1 MADQQLFRRFA
12 LFAWLT
18 IGLIATQVLLGS
30 TVRATGSGMG
40 CPDWPLCHGQWLPA
54 MNFESIL
61 EYSHRLVGAIVSL
74 SLTGMSAWV
83 LFSRTLRERLGRLVG
98 LTLLL
103 IAMLVTFGAVTVAYD
118 MPPAVVATH
127 LELAALLLVTWI
139 TVALRSR
146 EALTGPGE
154 TPRPGAYRWLV
165 LAALVGCFGQLFLGA
180 MVSVS
185 HAGLACP
192 DFPTCFGMWVPPLIG
207 NVGVQVVHRL
217 GALTVAALVFAMVV
231 AVELQ
236 AGDRVR
242 RWTRLAGLL
251 VVAQIG
257 LGAATVLAEIPP
269 ALSVA
274 HLATGMTLFSVLY
287 LAAYACFPRL
297 GASGGFGGHAARVP
311 ADAGAVSTGL
321 RRLSWR
327 EALGAYYQLTKPTIV
342 MLVVLTGLPAL
353 LIAARGTLDWGLAL
367 AALVGTAGAA
377 ASAAV
382 FNQYFERERD
392 RQMVRTAARPIP
404 SGRVAANRALGFAIA
419 LGCASLALLAWQ
431 TTWLATAIA
440 ALSLW
445 FYGFFYTL
453 VLKGSSP
460 QNIVIGGAAG
470 ASAPLICWAAVTGSL
485 DWAAW
490 VMFAIIFF
498 WTPPHFWALAIYRLD
513 DYVAARVPMFPVVYG
528 VPATAR
534 WIAIYTLMLVPLSL
548 FLVPLGA
555 AGPLYFFSAVVLG
568 LGFLGL
574 ALQVVK
580 TEARRDATRLF
591 AYSIVYTL
599 VLFSCLTL
607 DAALGGPQLAVAFTA
622 GR

>member
-1 MADQQLFRRFA
+1 MSDVALYRRFTR
-12 LFAWLT
+12 LAWLT
-18 IGLIATQVLLGS
+18 IALIVAQVLLGS

-61 EYSHRLVGAIVSL
+61 EYGHRLVGAIVSATL
-74 SLTGMSAWV
+74 VGMSGWV
-83 LFSRTLRERLGRLVG
+83 LLNQRLRERLGRLVG
-98 LTLLL
+98 LTLVL
-103 IAMLVTFGAVTVAYD
+103 IVSLVTFGAVTVAYD

-127 LELAALLLVTWI
+127 LELAALLLITWVT
-139 TVALRSR
+139 AAQRGR
-146 EALTGPGE
+146 ESLHGAGE
-154 TPRPGAYRWLV
+154 APRPGVYRWLV
-165 LAALVGCFGQLFLGA
+165 LATTVACFGQLFLGA

-192 DFPTCFGMWVPPLIG
+192 DFPTCYGMWVPPLIG

-217 GALTVAALVFAMVV
+217 GALTVAACVFLMVV

-236 AGDRVR
+236 GGGRVR
-242 RWTRLAGLL
+242 RWARLAGLL
-251 VVAQIG
+251 VIAQIG

-274 HLATGMTLFSVLY
+274 HLAIGMTLFVVLY
-287 LAAYACFPRL
+287 LAVYACFPRL
-297 GASGGFGGHAARVP
+297 GDPGGRGQTAALAAEDSEVV
-311 ADAGAVSTGL
+311 ATL
-321 RRLSWR
+321 RPLAWR
-327 EALGAYYQLTKPTIV
+327 QALGAYYQLTKPTIV

-353 LIAARGTLDWGLAL
+353 IIAARGSLGWGLAL

-377 ASAAV
+377 GSAAV

-404 SGRVAANRALGFAIA
+404 AGLVAPAHALVFAIL
-419 LGCASLALLAWQ
+419 LGVASLALLAWQ

-440 ALSLW
+440 AFSLL

-528 VPATAR
+528 VTATAR

-555 AGPLYFFSAVVLG
+555 AGPIYFFSAVLLG
-568 LGFLGL
+568 LGFLAL
-574 ALQVVK
+574 ALKVVQ

-607 DAALGGPQLAVAFTA
+607 DAALGGPQLVAAHLA